1 MNGSPS
7 GAVTVSA
14 LLMMVSLEVGGAGAP
29 GLGGGGVLVQ
39 ERVEISE
46 LALLD
51 EAVAVDPGDRKS
63 TRLNSSHVA
72 ISYAVFCLKKKKQIM
87 KNTLTTNTSDT
98 PCRTRSGVVGGNSGS
113 QDNHSKKGTSSN
125 RQINESLMEVY
136 N

>member
-46 LALLD
+46 LALLE
-51 EAVAVDPGDRKS
+51 EAVSVDPGGHRFQAFRDEVDGPTLSLQGAGDTSGLHERHDVLGV
-63 TRLNSSHVA
+63 RLLSVWDWLFLR
-72 ISYAVFCLKKKKQIM
+72 FCLFVCTAQPHI
-87 KNTLTTNTSDT
+87 TSYL
-98 PCRTRSGVVGGNSGS
+98 
-113 QDNHSKKGTSSN
+113 H
-125 RQINESLMEVY
+125 
-136 N
+136 

>member
-51 EAVAVDPGDRKS
+51 EAVAVDPGGHRFQAFRDEVDGPTLRLPGAGDQSGLLEHLDVLGDRLLGDREDRKS

-72 ISYAVFCLKKKKQIM
+72 I
-87 KNTLTTNTSDT
+87 
-98 PCRTRSGVVGGNSGS
+98 
-113 QDNHSKKGTSSN
+113 
-125 RQINESLMEVY
+125 
-136 N
+136 